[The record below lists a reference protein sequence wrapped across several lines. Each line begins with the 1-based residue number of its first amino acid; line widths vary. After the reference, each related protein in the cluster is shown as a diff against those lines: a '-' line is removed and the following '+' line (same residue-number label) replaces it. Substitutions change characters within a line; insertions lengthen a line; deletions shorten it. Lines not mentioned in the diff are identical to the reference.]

1 MALPDVQVVSIP
13 LARVTVVTRR
23 GTARWRAVRQTAAG
37 GLGDERLWPVTNAT
51 RCVRLCDPDAAS
63 VGDHTCTLG

>member
-23 GTARWRAVRQTAAG
+23 GDRKVARSATDRRGRAG
-37 GLGDERLWPVTNAT
+37 
-51 RCVRLCDPDAAS
+51 
-63 VGDHTCTLG
+63 